1 MKKPMTLGYWL
12 ELRASALHPVA
23 IIRRLVETRLL
34 GMVLLSA
41 STHGD
46 EANTRRLLVVSPQ
59 MSRNEKQSCSPCQ
72 GNILQRFQ
80 LLDNE
85 DTKR

>member
-12 ELRASALHPVA
+12 ALRASALHPVA
-23 IIRRLVETRLL
+23 ITRRLVETRLVGL
-34 GMVLLSA
+34 VLPSA

-46 EANTRRLLVVSPQ
+46 KANKKRSLVVSPQ

-72 GNILQRFQ
+72 GNILERFQ

-85 DTKR
+85 DAKR